1 MRKGG
6 SGFEEKVE
14 RRKKK
19 REKKFERDRKFVFTA
34 LCELYKIR

>member
-6 SGFEEKVE
+6 SGFEEKIE

-19 REKKFERDRKFVFTA
+19 RENKKFERDRKFVFTA
-34 LCELYKIR
+34 LCEL